1 MELGTELSI
10 VLEEYDIF
18 DGDDCVATGSYV
30 IVNGEKLKANGSVL
44 RTILEHL
51 GYEVDISYS

>member
-30 IVNGEKLKANGSVL
+30 IVNGEKLNNVCDPETGDDHKV
-44 RTILEHL
+44 
-51 GYEVDISYS
+51 